1 MNKRSGSAPFDSV
14 PRPASWRLYNWPGL
28 ARSYDIWS
36 ALTESRAAARA
47 IEVADF
53 QPGEAV
59 LEVAVGTGVLFSKL
73 AQIGGLKHCV
83 GIEPAEAMLRRARLR
98 LGTQRM
104 ERTSLCRADARQTPF
119 TPQSFDA
126 ILNCY
131 MLDLLPESDIQEVLK
146 EFQRILK
153 PTGRLVLLIMARQNW
168 LTQSLWM
175 LAYSLSPT
183 LVGGCRPVSLSG
195 YLAAGGWRTERDEQI
210 SQSGFRSQM
219 ILARP
224 S

>member
-1 MNKRSGSAPFDSV
+1 LNDRPGSALSDSV

-47 IEVADF
+47 LEVADF
-53 QPGEAV
+53 QPGESV
-59 LEVAVGTGVLFSKL
+59 LEVAVGTGVMFSKL

-83 GIEPAEAMLRRARLR
+83 GIEPAEAMLCRALRRLAS
-98 LGTQRM
+98 QRK
-104 ERTSLCRADARQTPF
+104 ERTSFCRADARQTPF
-119 TPQSFDA
+119 TPQSFDV
-126 ILNCY
+126 IVNCY
-131 MLDLLPESDIQEVLK
+131 MLDLLPESDIQEVLR

-153 PTGRLVLLIMARQNW
+153 PTGRLVLLVMARQNW
-168 LTQSLWM
+168 LIQGLWM
-175 LAYSLSPT
+175 SAYALSPT

-195 YLAAGGWRTERDEQI
+195 YLTAGGWRTERDEQI
-210 SQSGFRSQM
+210 SQSGFRSQL
-219 ILARP
+219 ILAKA